1 MPPQELTVRALVI
14 GSLLGSLLCLS
25 NLYLSLKV
33 ALAAPVA
40 VVASL
45 IAVPLHRSVTRLWPR
60 AVSNPL
66 SLLEANVMQFAAS
79 AAGYSTG
86 AAIASATSAYAMLAG
101 HHLPAIVL
109 LAWTFSGSA
118 LGILFGWPMRR
129 QLIEI
134 EALPFPSGTAAAETL
149 KALFSTGREAV
160 HSARAL
166 GFAGVVGVATA
177 LLREWTQASSIL
189 MPNALYLGVGALV
202 GPRIGASLMFGSL
215 LCFRFAGPRLFR
227 EGVVKS
233 ADFSGVLTWSLWPG
247 AFLLAASS
255 ISYLSLKIAITWR
268 ASSGSSLAMRRATL
282 ERREPGFATGFI
294 LLALAVV
301 FVSWLGFG
309 FNPLAGVLIVA
320 MSFILSVAAARLTGE
335 TDQTPTDALGAVA
348 QLSHAA
354 MSRQALANT
363 VASGIAATTAATS
376 ADFLTALKCGYL
388 VGATPR
394 RQLIAQ
400 LVGCAAGSIAI
411 VAGFYLLVPQPAIL
425 GGSRFPAPGAQMVAG
440 IARLFSEGIS
450 AMPEAMRL
458 GLIGGAVLGAILG
471 SVDAV
476 APRLQ
481 RWTPSPLGLGLSL
494 LVPPAMSLM
503 VAVGSSLALVF
514 ARIRPRQAAVLTV
527 PISSGLIV
535 GESAVG
541 VGLALAAL
549 AK

>member
-1 MPPQELTVRALVI
+1 MPPQELSVRALVI
-14 GSLLGSLLCLS
+14 GCLLGALMCLS

-40 VVASL
+40 IVASL

-60 AVSNPL
+60 AVGNPL

-86 AAIASATSAYAMLAG
+86 AAIASATSAYVMLAG
-101 HHLPAIVL
+101 HHLPAFVL
-109 LAWTFSGSA
+109 LAWTFCGSA
-118 LGILFGWPMRR
+118 LGIFFGWPMRR

-149 KALFSTGREAV
+149 KALFSSGREAV

-166 GFAGVVGVATA
+166 GLAGAVAAATA
-177 LLREWTQASSIL
+177 LLREWTQASFIL
-189 MPNALYLGVGALV
+189 VPNALFLGVGALV
-202 GPRIGASLMFGSL
+202 GPRIGGSLMLGSF
-215 LCFRFAGPRLFR
+215 LCFRLAGPRLLR
-227 EGVVKS
+227 EGVIKS
-233 ADFSGVLTWSLWPG
+233 ADFTGVLGWSLWPG

-255 ISYLSLKIAITWR
+255 ISYLGLKMAMSWRTSGGESLSLGR
-268 ASSGSSLAMRRATL
+268 ASL
-282 ERREPGFATGFI
+282 ERAERGVATGFI

-309 FNPLAGVLIVA
+309 LSPLAGVLIIA
-320 MSFILSVAAARLTGE
+320 ISFVLSVAAARLTGE
-335 TDQTPTDALGAVA
+335 TDQTPTDALGVVA
-348 QLSHAA
+348 QLSQAA
-354 MSRQALANT
+354 TSRQALANT
-363 VASGIAATTAATS
+363 VASGIAATTVATS
-376 ADFLTALKCGYL
+376 ADFLTALKCGHL
-388 VGATPR
+388 VGASPR
-394 RQLIAQ
+394 RQLVAQ
-400 LVGCAAGSIAI
+400 LVGCAAGSVAI
-411 VAGFYLLVPQPAIL
+411 VCGFYLLVPQPAIL

-440 IARLFSEGIS
+440 IARLLSEGIS
-450 AMPEAMRL
+450 AMPDAMRL
-458 GLIGGAVLGAILG
+458 GLVAGAVLGAVLG
-471 SVDAV
+471 GVDAV

-503 VAVGSSLALVF
+503 VAIGSGLALVF